1 MRSRQ
6 VEGVERWGDLPR
18 SVRVNTAPPVA
29 GSQPVTGAGVL
40 TKGCMSATGNKS
52 STVKGSTRKPRAT
65 KPVTSLSAPKGSAKK
80 ARATKAAIE
89 MPAIKPAA
97 VKPAAVKPAAIKP
110 AAIKPAAAK
119 PAVDMPGG
127 RCFWAATDPLLGAY
141 HDEEWG
147 VPVHDDHHWFEKL
160 ILDGAQAGLSWL
172 TILRKRDA
180 YREAYLGFDPER
192 VARFGPDD
200 EARLMLNAGIVRNG
214 AKIRSSV
221 RNARAFLAVQAEH
234 GSFDAYIWK
243 FVEGR
248 PLQGRARGPAEIPAR
263 TPLSD
268 HVSADLRKRGFSFVG
283 STIVYAF
290 MQAAGLINDHT
301 ADCFRQVPV
310 ARLR

>member
-1 MRSRQ
+1 
-6 VEGVERWGDLPR
+6 
-18 SVRVNTAPPVA
+18 
-29 GSQPVTGAGVL
+29 
-40 TKGCMSATGNKS
+40 MSALPKKS
-52 STVKGSTRKPRAT
+52 STGKGSTTKPRAT
-65 KPVTSLSAPKGSAKK
+65 KAVTKRSAPKGSAKK
-80 ARATKAAIE
+80 SRATRAAGH
-89 MPAIKPAA
+89 PTP
-97 VKPAAVKPAAIKP
+97 IKP
-110 AAIKPAAAK
+110 AAIKPATIK
-119 PAVDMPGG
+119 PAVEISGS